1 MKNENNKRNRKIC
14 WTITAIAAI
23 FAVLLLICF
32 VKGCN
37 DREEQQILKGWKF
50 DWSIGL
56 DQRSNS
62 EENGEDKKKEEAENK
77 QDKQDNQDKQETDS
91 GKQGSEGGAATNN
104 QTNEASGNLQ
114 QPADQLQG
122 EPEVPKDGDEEI
134 KSPITSWDIVT
145 KLPKNLVYNGKQK
158 SVKAHFVDGVTGTLE
173 IKYYTKS
180 YGKGLMKTPPVNAG
194 KYYVLVKGK
203 GTGKFCGRAVVGLIM
218 EIDPKPIA
226 KTDVKVTLPEELV
239 YDTTSKEAD
248 VTLKEG
254 VTGTITS
261 IEYTGENLVNKKP
274 VNAGK
279 YTVTVKV
286 KGSGNYTGEVLVKKD
301 YVISPKELTKDDVK
315 VTLPEELVY
324 DTTSKEADVTLKEG
338 VTGTIT
344 SIEYTGE
351 NLVNKKPVNAGKYT
365 VTVKVKG
372 SGNYTGEVLVNK
384 DYVISPKELT
394 EADVKVTLPEKLVY
408 DMTSKEAD
416 VTLKEGVTG
425 TITSIEY
432 TGENLVNK
440 KPVNAGKYT
449 VTVKVKGS
457 GNYTG
462 EVLVNK
468 DYVISP
474 KELTEAD
481 VKVTLPEKLVYDMTS
496 KEADV
501 TLKEGVTGTITSIEY
516 TGENLVNKK
525 PINAGFYNVTVEAKG
540 TGNYAGEVSVTKGFS
555 IKKAKHDESNILFA
569 NKTFVYNEARTY
581 SLKVE
586 GSPVPAWYEGNDQTE
601 VGEYEVTVYFVV
613 DSNHE
618 PIAPRKAILTIKASS
633 EGDPGEGETDPPTG
647 EDTTKPGNPGEGEQV
662 PPVEEDK
669 KDPEEGEQ
677 PPASGEE
684 EKKPEE
690 GEQPPAS
697 GEEEKAPEEGKQPPA
712 VEEEEIQEDEQTPSQ
727 PSGDVIIEEGIQK
740 NPIEEAPIIESIK
753 AVIAAVV
760 VNNRIY
766 KI

>member
-14 WTITAIAAI
+14 WTITAIAAM
-23 FAVLLLICF
+23 FAVFLLICF

-37 DREEQQILKGWKF
+37 DREQQQILKGWKF

-56 DQRSNS
+56 DQWNNS
-62 EENGEDKKKEEAENK
+62 EENDKEDKKKEEVENN
-77 QDKQDNQDKQETDS
+77 DKQEKQETDTS
-91 GKQGSEGGAATNN
+91 KEGSEGGAATNN
-104 QTNEASGNLQ
+104 QTNKEDSGNLQ

-122 EPEVPKDGDEEI
+122 EEPEVPKDGDEEI

-145 KLPKNLVYNGKQK
+145 KLPKNLVYNGKEK

-261 IEYTGENLVNKKP
+261 IEYTGENLVDKKP

-351 NLVNKKPVNAGKYT
+351 NLV
-365 VTVKVKG
+365 
-372 SGNYTGEVLVNK
+372 
-384 DYVISPKELT
+384 D
-394 EADVKVTLPEKLVY
+394 
-408 DMTSKEAD
+408 
-416 VTLKEGVTG
+416 
-425 TITSIEY
+425 
-432 TGENLVNK
+432 K

-677 PPASGEE
+677 PPASGEDEKKPEEGEQPPASGEE